1 MMQAIVYNVEQELE
15 LRRRYENTSGAA
27 RDLLFNP
34 AQQQQLD
41 RVTTPQTDAQEQ
53 TRLLESI
60 DDRLAV
66 VNART
71 PVY

>member
-1 MMQAIVYNVEQELE
+1 MMQAIVYNVEQELD
-15 LRRRYENTSGAA
+15 LRRQYENTSGAA

-41 RVTTPQTDAQEQ
+41 RVTTPQTDSQRQ

-60 DDRLAV
+60 DDSLAIQT
-66 VNART
+66 ARY
-71 PVY
+71 PLY